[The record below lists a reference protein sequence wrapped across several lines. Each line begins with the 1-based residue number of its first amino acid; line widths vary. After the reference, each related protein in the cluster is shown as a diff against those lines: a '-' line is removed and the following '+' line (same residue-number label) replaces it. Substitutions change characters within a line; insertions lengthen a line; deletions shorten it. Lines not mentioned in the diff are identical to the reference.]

1 MPNLRPWLLR
11 SARTPGTQRFQCPHE
26 YLTIDQETGDQ
37 ETGDHETGDHE
48 TGSPTADTGNRGNT
62 RREIV
67 PRMPPQ
73 TQRLTISGMRK
84 GERPMLEKLAASRQR
99 DAGFAHTP

>member
-1 MPNLRPWLLR
+1 MRPGTLRPGIMRPAAPPLILATEAIPGGR
-11 SARTPGTQRFQCPHE
+11 SYPP
-26 YLTIDQETGDQ
+26 
-37 ETGDHETGDHE
+37 
-48 TGSPTADTGNRGNT
+48 
-62 RREIV
+62 
-67 PRMPPQ
+67 MPPQ